1 MGRQIARN
9 VKKNQH
15 THRYVQKVSIGL
27 SRCSEIKSNFYKLG
41 FRHQP
46 ATSEDYELFRFYE
59 RCVLAVDELAVPL
72 PSSECVCLLI
82 FPELIINKTIL
93 LNMRDLRYV
102 MKLVKKN

>member
-1 MGRQIARN
+1 M
-9 VKKNQH
+9 
-15 THRYVQKVSIGL
+15 
-27 SRCSEIKSNFYKLG
+27 
-41 FRHQP
+41 
-46 ATSEDYELFRFYE
+46 
-59 RCVLAVDELAVPL
+59 LAVDELAVPL